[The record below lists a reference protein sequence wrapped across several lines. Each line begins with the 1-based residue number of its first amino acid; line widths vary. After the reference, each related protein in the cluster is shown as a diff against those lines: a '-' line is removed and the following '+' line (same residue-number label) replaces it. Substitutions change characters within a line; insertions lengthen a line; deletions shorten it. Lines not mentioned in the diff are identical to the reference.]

1 VDAVATR
8 LARGGGRA
16 TTGQGY
22 PIARKRE
29 TRTVVS
35 VDGRSFALSNSDKV
49 LIPGGGDAAGQG
61 RAVTK
66 LDLVEY

>member
-1 VDAVATR
+1 
-8 LARGGGRA
+8 
-16 TTGQGY
+16 
-22 PIARKRE
+22 
-29 TRTVVS
+29 VVS